1 MTTTITMANAASK
14 VKRTL
19 RRQLGE
25 GFSCD
30 PLESY
35 VRIVTPVLLPD
46 GHNVQLYW
54 RAAPPGAVLSDLGDA
69 YEWLCINCV
78 NLDARLTAAQEA
90 AYHKAAAAYGVAYR
104 DGALC
109 VAVADDRQLADAVR
123 RLAQAVAK
131 VCQEA
136 GGFPD
141 AIAFK

>member
-1 MTTTITMANAASK
+1 MMSTMANAARK
-14 VKRTL
+14 AKRTL
-19 RRQLGE
+19 GRQLGK
-25 GFSCD
+25 GYICD
-30 PLESY
+30 PLENY

-78 NLDARLTAAQEA
+78 NLDAKLTAAQEA
-90 AYHKAAAAYGVAYR
+90 AYRKAAAAYSVEYR

-109 VAVADDRQLADAVR
+109 VAVADDRQLADAVQ
-123 RLAQAVAK
+123 RLAQAVAM

-136 GGFPD
+136 GCFPE

>member
-1 MTTTITMANAASK
+1 MMTTTITMANAARK

-19 RRQLGE
+19 GRQLGA
-25 GFSCD
+25 GYICD

-35 VRIVTPVLLPD
+35 VRIVTPVILTD

-54 RAAPPGAVLSDLGDA
+54 SVEPQGAELSDLGDA

-78 NLDARLTAAQEA
+78 NLDAILTAAQEA
-90 AYHKAAAAYGVAYR
+90 AYHKAAAYGVAYR

-109 VAVADDRQLADAVR
+109 VAVADDRQLPDAVQ
-123 RLAQAVAK
+123 RLAQAVAM

-136 GGFPD
+136 GG
-141 AIAFK
+141 